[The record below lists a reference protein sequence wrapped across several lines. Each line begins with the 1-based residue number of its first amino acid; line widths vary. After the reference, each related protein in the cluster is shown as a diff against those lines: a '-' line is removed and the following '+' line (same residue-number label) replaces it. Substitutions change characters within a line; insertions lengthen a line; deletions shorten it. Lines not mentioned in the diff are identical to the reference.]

1 MKKKKKRVILLLIA
15 MALLLLGVGFFLK
28 EKGKW
33 QSLSTQF
40 QESGRKDII
49 VYNGKKYRYNDD
61 LSNYLFLG
69 IDTKNPVEQYEV
81 RGEAGQAD
89 AIYLL
94 SYNRQDKSVQYLAIP
109 RDTMADIRV
118 IGPDGTELGTNKDQ
132 ITLQYAFG
140 AGKRDSCEL
149 MKEAVSNLLYGIPIQ
164 GYCALNIDGIPIATD
179 KIGGVDLIVPD
190 NTLVE
195 MNPDFFEGNK
205 VTITKETAEQFV
217 RYRDTEKTQSAI
229 ARLDR
234 QKVFVEAYAQKAKT
248 LFKKDPEILADIYE
262 SVEDY
267 MVTNM
272 NVELFAEIAKVADI
286 SGEKIQNIPG
296 KGIDGGEFD
305 EYYVNEG
312 QLQELIL
319 QMFYEEM

>member
-1 MKKKKKRVILLLIA
+1 M
-15 MALLLLGVGFFLK
+15 
-28 EKGKW
+28 
-33 QSLSTQF
+33 
-40 QESGRKDII
+40 
-49 VYNGKKYRYNDD
+49 
-61 LSNYLFLG
+61 
-69 IDTKNPVEQYEV
+69 
-81 RGEAGQAD
+81 
-89 AIYLL
+89 
-94 SYNRQDKSVQYLAIP
+94 
-109 RDTMADIRV
+109 
-118 IGPDGTELGTNKDQ
+118 
-132 ITLQYAFG
+132 
-140 AGKRDSCEL
+140 
-149 MKEAVSNLLYGIPIQ
+149 
-164 GYCALNIDGIPIATD
+164 
-179 KIGGVDLIVPD
+179 IVPD

-248 LFKKDPEILADIYE
+248 LFKKDPDILADIYE